1 MNKYRYRIRWDLHLK
16 GRVIDE
22 MKVWGRYPLCK
33 KEGTRDYHP
42 IIYKT
47 REDAFNTIRT
57 KGWKFNDVYY
67 TEEDIKN
74 NNIDWN
80 VL

>member
-1 MNKYRYRIRWDLHLK
+1 MNKYRYRIKWDLHLK
-16 GRVIDE
+16 SWVIYE
-22 MKVWGRYPLCK
+22 MKVWEWYLLCK
-33 KEGTRDYHP
+33 KEGTRDSHP
-42 IIYKT
+42 ITYKT
-47 REDAFNTIRT
+47 REDAFNAICTR
-57 KGWKFNDVYY
+57 GWKFNDVYY